1 MKLPSKPDSCQSRT
15 SDPCVPIPSHF
26 PMPGRWW
33 GGGKMGEAEIH
44 KDCQFLFQPRAP
56 ASPPPSPPAS
66 RPPPTSRRTRGP
78 ADPEVGVE
86 AAPGPRPRAGGGG
99 ASQAPRSVGKR
110 AIFSK
115 VSLPGDVGFG
125 GACSLKYY
133 IGNLTR

>member
-15 SDPCVPIPSHF
+15 SGSWVPIPSHF

-66 RPPPTSRRTRGP
+66 RPQPTSRRTRGP
-78 ADPEVGVE
+78 ADPGVWGRRHL
-86 AAPGPRPRAGGGG
+86 APGLGPAGAGRARRPDQWASVLFFLKSASRGMLDLAGRA
-99 ASQAPRSVGKR
+99 
-110 AIFSK
+110 
-115 VSLPGDVGFG
+115 L
-125 GACSLKYY
+125 
-133 IGNLTR
+133 